1 MPESYNDNL
10 HEGAIGKLYQYG
22 RELRQDS
29 TKAEKLLWAELRN
42 RKLNGLKFRRQ
53 HALDK
58 FIVDFYCNERKL
70 VVELDGG
77 VHDEKINKEY
87 DEARTAM
94 LAGLNIIVLRF
105 KNEEVLHDIEK
116 VLATIDDTISSIQKT
131 VKEKG
136 GALNNSPSGDG
147 GKKYVF
153 KKLHKR
159 SFWCCRLI
167 A

>member
-22 RELRQDS
+22 RELRHES
-29 TKAEKLLWAELRN
+29 TEAEKLLWAELRN

-53 HALDK
+53 HPLDK

-105 KNEEVLHDIEK
+105 KNEDVTNNLKEVIGK
-116 VLATIDDTISSIQKT
+116 ISD
-131 VKEKG
+131 
-136 GALNNSPSGDG
+136 AADMLNRN
-147 GKKYVF
+147 
-153 KKLHKR
+153 
-159 SFWCCRLI
+159 